1 MKKRIIALIILIL
14 FSFGLYANPIK
25 KNLKEIKK
33 SEKLLKSKLKE
44 YHKTIRFLEQKDP
57 LFHSQKKFES
67 NDDFFKR
74 RTLCMEEIHKLK
86 INILGNLKQKL
97 VKLRTKTFE
106 TSDISIRFDKYNIS
120 KEEYWITIKHKKY
133 ARETY
138 QFSIPI
144 SAEKAKKLISHKES
158 INIKG
163 ILTIDPDN
171 SIKLTKIY
179 VIEPFTGIQFE
190 KEFLLIRD
198 FEGNAPIS
206 LSNDGAYIAISRD
219 NFITQIFDTKQ
230 EKLINLNVNSSILS
244 FSNLHNYLASS
255 NSRNG
260 LQVFRKN
267 FKPVREYNFKKE
279 ITDIIFSPD
288 EKFILVADI
297 NNNLTIFQLPKF
309 KKIKSFSYTKAV
321 SEMNFSSD
329 GRFLLVG
336 SDTARLYDLLN
347 DKEKKLFVRSKVKD
361 SAFNIDNTQL
371 ITVSEDN
378 IVRLFNLE
386 SGIIEHK
393 ISFRYNVN
401 SVDFSKDG
409 QYFIVG
415 GDKIEIYSLKNY
427 LNVWNLDIKA
437 TQVRFSELGQYIAI
451 ATKNNVYWMRTLLKP
466 EMSLKNYK
474 EIQDPPFLI
483 TSVEFSEPSG
493 NRYLDALE
501 TASIIITIANSGK
514 GASYGLDIE
523 MKPNFIDGLIYNNIQ
538 IGKIN
543 PDCKKKVTIPIQ
555 SSINIKSK
563 KHIIKLDFVEAN
575 GFSPPPVEI
584 EFSTKEFNKPEIF
597 INDFGVVDGNGNGK
611 IESGEMIDLTIRLG
625 NRGQG
630 TGIDIITEFDNRE
643 DVFFTRKYP
652 ATTKISK
659 FYPNET
665 NDIHIEFFV
674 NDRTLEKIPL
684 YLNITDKY
692 GFTDIENQRIPI
704 QKSDWAK
711 KIQRTVIVGLD
722 ENSFSSKAKELTVDV
737 EKNIPE
743 IEEKNQNLLAVV
755 FGIEEYRN
763 VSKVTFAHRDAAFI
777 KEYFLKTFGVL
788 GNKLYFKVDS
798 EVTQGEFNKVFSNG
812 GWLDKRV
819 TPETKVLI
827 YYAGHGIPSIQGNDT
842 YLIPYDGDPN
852 YPAQT
857 GYSYSKLLDN
867 LENLKAEDVILFLDT
882 CFSGT
887 DRENNLLV
895 KNIRPVYIDIETP
908 FRENITIF
916 SATTSTQVSSAYP
929 NKLHGLFTYFLMKG
943 FQSHADFN
951 KDSIISM
958 NEIYL
963 YVKARVE
970 ETASQNDREQTP
982 QLQSRNPEKILLNL
996 RNTVQN

>member
-1 MKKRIIALIILIL
+1 
-14 FSFGLYANPIK
+14 
-25 KNLKEIKK
+25 
-33 SEKLLKSKLKE
+33 
-44 YHKTIRFLEQKDP
+44 
-57 LFHSQKKFES
+57 
-67 NDDFFKR
+67 
-74 RTLCMEEIHKLK
+74 
-86 INILGNLKQKL
+86 
-97 VKLRTKTFE
+97 
-106 TSDISIRFDKYNIS
+106 
-120 KEEYWITIKHKKY
+120 
-133 ARETY
+133 
-138 QFSIPI
+138 
-144 SAEKAKKLISHKES
+144 
-158 INIKG
+158 
-163 ILTIDPDN
+163 
-171 SIKLTKIY
+171 
-179 VIEPFTGIQFE
+179 
-190 KEFLLIRD
+190 
-198 FEGNAPIS
+198 
-206 LSNDGAYIAISRD
+206 
-219 NFITQIFDTKQ
+219 
-230 EKLINLNVNSSILS
+230 
-244 FSNLHNYLASS
+244 
-255 NSRNG
+255 
-260 LQVFRKN
+260 
-267 FKPVREYNFKKE
+267 
-279 ITDIIFSPD
+279 
-288 EKFILVADI
+288 
-297 NNNLTIFQLPKF
+297 
-309 KKIKSFSYTKAV
+309 
-321 SEMNFSSD
+321 
-329 GRFLLVG
+329 
-336 SDTARLYDLLN
+336 
-347 DKEKKLFVRSKVKD
+347 
-361 SAFNIDNTQL
+361 
-371 ITVSEDN
+371 
-378 IVRLFNLE
+378 
-386 SGIIEHK
+386 
-393 ISFRYNVN
+393 
-401 SVDFSKDG
+401 
-409 QYFIVG
+409 
-415 GDKIEIYSLKNY
+415 
-427 LNVWNLDIKA
+427 
-437 TQVRFSELGQYIAI
+437 
-451 ATKNNVYWMRTLLKP
+451 
-466 EMSLKNYK
+466 
-474 EIQDPPFLI
+474 
-483 TSVEFSEPSG
+483 
-493 NRYLDALE
+493 
-501 TASIIITIANSGK
+501 
-514 GASYGLDIE
+514 
-523 MKPNFIDGLIYNNIQ
+523 
-538 IGKIN
+538 
-543 PDCKKKVTIPIQ
+543 
-555 SSINIKSK
+555 
-563 KHIIKLDFVEAN
+563 
-575 GFSPPPVEI
+575 
-584 EFSTKEFNKPEIF
+584 
-597 INDFGVVDGNGNGK
+597 
-611 IESGEMIDLTIRLG
+611 MIDLTIRLG

-652 ATTKISK
+652 STTKISK

-722 ENSFSSKAKELTVDV
+722 EK
-737 EKNIPE
+737 
-743 IEEKNQNLLAVV
+743 
-755 FGIEEYRN
+755 
-763 VSKVTFAHRDAAFI
+763 
-777 KEYFLKTFGVL
+777 